1 MEIIAKDKRI
11 IAVII
16 AIESYRY
23 SDISTVHYA
32 ENDARAFKQLLI
44 EYFGAEDDNITLW
57 INEQATKTALEE
69 ELPYYIRQ
77 LSPDDK
83 FIFYYAGH
91 GFHYTDSNRLTVW
104 DSHKNNLFGTTV
116 SINDV
121 LLNPLLKSECQ
132 SSLIFLDSCSTYIS
146 DSIGGRDLIS
156 SMSVKEFE
164 DFGNSSN
171 YNAIFCSCSP
181 GEKSYPSKA
190 LKHGIWTWHLIEALK
205 GNMTPAI
212 FKEIFITDTSLQ
224 NFLRK
229 AIPEFITKQTTIKAT
244 QTPYSKVSSSNTFT
258 IRQIPPPKEEE
269 IAKEFP
275 RIKLKFEEMEMRRI
289 ETENV
294 KNFSGFEK
302 GKGHFPPTQVN
313 SSGNRYIQTISLTE
327 IEDEI
332 QEVYENCKSIL
343 GLKRRDIT
351 KEVDNGGGAIENE
364 IFRFYLEINQN
375 ERNPALA
382 DITRRLIIRVPR
394 SELPTNFHEIF
405 PIQPNEIVIPID
417 GKIDFDDL
425 VEKFENLEEEIGG
438 DLKENDAEEIIVY
451 TTTDNLTIT
460 INTANREMIINPNLH
475 LNCLGLIDFASKGL
489 SKITGQKLLLL
500 P

>member
-1 MEIIAKDKRI
+1 MEIIAKDKQI
-11 IAVII
+11 VAIII
-16 AIESYRY
+16 AIETYRY
-23 SDISTVHYA
+23 SDISPVHYA
-32 ENDARAFKQLLI
+32 ENDAKAFKELLI
-44 EYFGAEDDNITLW
+44 EYFGAKEENITLW
-57 INEQATKTALEE
+57 INEDATKTALEE

-77 LSPDDK
+77 LTEDDK
-83 FIFYYAGH
+83 FVFYYAGH

-121 LLNPLLKSECQ
+121 LLQPLLKSECQ

-146 DSIGGRDLIS
+146 DSIGSRDLIS

-164 DFGNSSN
+164 DFGNSTT

-181 GEKSYPSKA
+181 GEKSYPSKT
-190 LKHGIWTWHLIEALK
+190 LGHGIWTWHLIEALK
-205 GNMTPAI
+205 GNMPPAI
-212 FKEIFITDTSLQ
+212 FKDVFITDTSLQ
-224 NFLRK
+224 NFLRR
-229 AIPEFITKQTTIKAT
+229 AIPDFITKQTTIKAT

-258 IRQIPPPKEEE
+258 IRQIPPPKEEVV
-269 IAKEFP
+269 KEFP
-275 RIKLKFEEMEMRRI
+275 RLKLKFDEMEMRRI

-294 KNFSGFEK
+294 KNLSGFEK
-302 GKGHFPPTQVN
+302 SKGHFPPKLVN
-313 SSGNRYIQTISLTE
+313 SSGNRYIQSISLKE

-351 KEVDNGGGAIENE
+351 KEVDNGGGTIENE
-364 IFRFYLEINQN
+364 VFRFYLNINQN
-375 ERNPALA
+375 DDNPALA
-382 DITRRLIIRVPR
+382 DITRRLIIRAYR

-425 VEKFENLEEEIGG
+425 VEKFENLEDEIGG
-438 DLKENDAEEIIVY
+438 DLKENDTEEIIEY

-460 INTANREMIINPNLH
+460 IDTQNKEMIINPNLH
-475 LNCLGLIDFASKGL
+475 LNCLGLIDIASKGL

-500 P
+500 HE

>member
-1 MEIIAKDKRI
+1 MEIIVKDKRI

-23 SDISTVHYA
+23 SDISTVKYA
-32 ENDARAFKQLLI
+32 VNDANAFKQLLI
-44 EYFGAEDDNITLW
+44 EYFGAEEENITIW
-57 INEQATKTALEE
+57 INEQATKTSLEE
-69 ELPYYIRQ
+69 ELPYFIRQ

-91 GFHYTDSNRLTVW
+91 GFHHTDSNRLTVW

-116 SINDV
+116 SINEI
-121 LLNPLLKSECQ
+121 LLNPLLKSECK
-132 SSLIFLDSCSTYIS
+132 SSLVFIDSCSTSIS
-146 DSIGGRDLIS
+146 DSLNARDLIS
-156 SMSVKEFE
+156 SMSTKEFE
-164 DFGNSSN
+164 EFGNSSK
-171 YNAIFCSCSP
+171 YNALFCSCSP
-181 GEKSYPSKA
+181 GEKSYPSKK
-190 LKHGIWTWHLIEALK
+190 LEHGIWTWHLIEALK
-205 GNMTPAI
+205 GNMPAAI
-212 FKEIFITDTSLQ
+212 FKDIFITDTSLQ
-224 NFLRK
+224 NYLRK
-229 AIPEFITKQTTIKAT
+229 AIPSFITKETVIKAT

-258 IRQIPPPKEEE
+258 IRQIPPAKEEE
-269 IAKEFP
+269 ISKEFP
-275 RIKLKFEEMEMRRI
+275 KIKLRFEGMEMRKI
-289 ETENV
+289 ETGSV
-294 KNFSGFEK
+294 KKFSGFL
-302 GKGHFPPTQVN
+302 KGHFPPTKVN
-313 SSGNRYIQTISLTE
+313 STGNSYIQTISLQE
-327 IEDEI
+327 IEEEI

-343 GLKRRDIT
+343 GLKRREIT
-351 KEVDNGGGAIENE
+351 KETDNGGGSIEND

-375 ERNPALA
+375 EQNPALA

-394 SELPTNFHEIF
+394 LELAPNFHEVF
-405 PIQPNEIVIPID
+405 PVQPNEIMIPID

-438 DLKENDAEEIIVY
+438 DLKEDDAKGIIVY

-489 SKITGQKLLLL
+489 SKITGQQLILL